1 MFFRSSCGCLLCR
14 IESNLLRELTPGDDG
29 VHLALLASSDE
40 LRRFPSV
47 PALLSDLRSSQADP
61 RSDQVF
67 RALFTASQTA
77 PQSVEMLFV
86 LAFLPMLH
94 RTVRRVAKQQPGLS
108 SEDVAQQAL
117 HFLLDFIRSEQLR
130 RRTSHFAFVISRTL
144 KRRLFL
150 WANHE
155 GVLSGVRM
163 EGPGED
169 SGSPAMQESFERH
182 AILCHFL
189 DRCATKQLLTDAEL
203 DLLIQF
209 RLDRNNGDFPVG
221 TSIQDS
227 SNAHRQKR
235 KRLLAKLRR
244 LAR

>member
-1 MFFRSSCGCLLCR
+1 MFLRSSCGCLLCR
-14 IESNLLRELTPGDDG
+14 IESNLLREFTPGGDG
-29 VHLALLASSDE
+29 LAFLSSSDE

-61 RSDQVF
+61 RSDKVF

-155 GVLSGVRM
+155 GVLSCVRM
-163 EGPGED
+163 EGNGED
-169 SGSPAMQESFERH
+169 SGSREMQESFERH
-182 AILCHFL
+182 AILRHFL

-203 DLLIQF
+203 ELLIQF
-209 RLDRNNGDFPVG
+209 RLDGNNGEFPVG
-221 TSIQDS
+221 TAVRNS

>member
-1 MFFRSSCGCLLCR
+1 MFLRSSCGCLLCR
-14 IESNLLRELTPGDDG
+14 IESNLLRELTYGSDG
-29 VHLALLASSDE
+29 LHLALLASSDE

-61 RSDQVF
+61 RSDKVF

-94 RTVRRVAKQQPGLS
+94 GTVRRVAKQQPGLS

-130 RRTSHFAFVISRTL
+130 RRTSHLAFVISRTL
-144 KRRLFL
+144 KRRMFL

-155 GVLSGVRM
+155 GVLSSVRM
-163 EGPGED
+163 EGNGED

-182 AILCHFL
+182 AILLHFL
-189 DRCATKQLLTDAEL
+189 DRCATKQLLSDAER

-209 RLDRNNGDFPVG
+209 RLDGNKGEFPVG
-221 TSIQDS
+221 TSVQNS
-227 SNAHRQKR
+227 SNAHRQKL

-244 LAR
+244 LAS

>member
-1 MFFRSSCGCLLCR
+1 MFLRSSCGCLLCR
-14 IESNLLRELTPGDDG
+14 SESNLLRELTPGDDG

-47 PALLSDLRSSQADP
+47 PALLSDLRSSQADA
-61 RSDQVF
+61 RSDKVF
-67 RALFTASQTA
+67 RALFTARETE

-150 WANHE
+150 WASHE
-155 GVLSGVRM
+155 GVLSGVRV
-163 EGPGED
+163 EANGED

-182 AILCHFL
+182 AILRHFL
-189 DRCATKQLLTDAEL
+189 DRCATRQLLTGAEL
-203 DLLIQF
+203 DLLIPF
-209 RLDRNNGDFPVG
+209 RLDGNNGDFPVG
-221 TSIQDS
+221 TSVQNS